1 MGYGTGVHT
10 FKTPLWATARERKY
24 KRTDTGERRNFIVDV
39 SLDERRDGGLGE
51 GRELSSL

>member
-24 KRTDTGERRNFIVDV
+24 KRIETGERRNFIVDV